1 MKKNKKTTAANQGS
15 NQTRELNIVMDDQT
29 NRYRLHPE
37 CCVRLVEG
45 LPLWVP
51 PELFFEVTDG
61 LRGFRK
67 GLVNVMVD
75 NILMFCTGNGRHLTG
90 LPHVD
95 NVLLELYRHIGNFAV
110 INGYKLEPL
119 F

>member
-1 MKKNKKTTAANQGS
+1 MRKNVKTTAAMS
-15 NQTRELNIVMDDQT
+15 SAERDLRIEFVDQT
-29 NRYRLHPE
+29 NRYMLHPV
-37 CCVRLVEG
+37 CCARLAEG

-67 GLVNVMVD
+67 GLANVMVD
-75 NILMFCTGNGRHLTG
+75 NILMFCTGNGRYLTG

-95 NVLLELYRHIGNFAV
+95 NVLLELYRHIYNYAMV
-110 INGYKLEPL
+110 NGYKLEPM

>member
-1 MKKNKKTTAANQGS
+1 MGKDFTAALSS
-15 NQTRELNIVMDDQT
+15 NKTREVNIVLNDQT
-29 NRYRLHPE
+29 NRYKLHPE
-37 CCVRLVEG
+37 CCARLAEA

-51 PELFFEVTDG
+51 AELFFEVTDG

-67 GLVNVMVD
+67 GLANVMVE
-75 NILMFCTGNGRHLTG
+75 NILVFSTGGGRTLTG

-95 NVLLELYRHIGNFAV
+95 NVLLELYRHIENYAV
-110 INGYKLEPL
+110 INGHELEPI

>member
-1 MKKNKKTTAANQGS
+1 MNTLKKTVSSGIK
-15 NQTRELNIVMDDQT
+15 REKELRFVLNDQT
-29 NRYRLHPE
+29 SRFKVHPE
-37 CCVRLVEG
+37 CCARLAEG

-51 PELFFEVTDG
+51 AELYFEIIEG
-61 LRGFRK
+61 LRGWRK

-75 NILMFCTGNGRHLTG
+75 GILMFCTGNGRHLTG

-95 NVLLELYRHIGNFAV
+95 NVLLELYRHIENYAV